1 MSRKESNAT
10 ATVDTKEITTPVD
23 GATSEVNTDPTDVNS
38 SENSPPAMPSK
49 PVSHVVISSD
59 GGAGKSTTARMLC
72 ARYDSKGIIY
82 QLIDADSKKDVCN
95 SYAPELYKK
104 WAAAES
110 NLDAGNDDND
120 DDFLKTQI
128 QLYDT
133 KATVGGEGFGDRLI
147 MLACASNTIV
157 NLPGNSLQALCSWID
172 SNFLSDR
179 KLPFDLVFW
188 WVSNG
193 SPGDQEAFAK
203 FVTQYPKLTH
213 CIVFNEYH
221 VNNWDKFK
229 PIKRVADLIEKEAVK
244 TVRLLPQRN
253 RDNVQIIEG
262 GKTFQQLMDSMHP
275 FMGETLSQWLNKN
288 WTNLEE
294 TGLLI

>member
-1 MSRKESNAT
+1 MSRRNSEVT
-10 ATVDTKEITTPVD
+10 ATVDAAEVPLAID
-23 GATSEVNTDPTDVNS
+23 ATETVETEANTDSPES
-38 SENSPPAMPSK
+38 STALK
-49 PVSHVVISSD
+49 PKNVSHIVISSD

-72 ARYDSKGIIY
+72 ARHEKKGIVY
-82 QLIDADSKKDVCN
+82 QLIDADPKMDVCN
-95 SYAPELYKK
+95 SYAPELHRRWTGADDY
-104 WAAAES
+104 
-110 NLDAGNDDND
+110 LDAGNDDND

-221 VNNWDKFK
+221 ANNWARFK
-229 PIKRVADLIEKEAVK
+229 PTQPVADLIEKEAVK

-253 RDNVQIIEG
+253 RDNVQIIES

-275 FMGETLSQWLNKN
+275 FMGETLSQWLDKN
-288 WTNLEE
+288 WTNLEA